1 MKKTSEELL
10 EYVRQLTVA
19 GFAAVDSEENERM
32 LGYFLMANT
41 RAIIPDRVSVVFQ
54 HNQTGFCIRLLVKK
68 PRLLD
73 DDLMYRYSVAPSLSE
88 FDNELGCYKLI
99 PLGATM
105 NAAIKRANEVGERFA
120 ADKADELAMK
130 ERVAVKTPIA
140 IGELRYIF
148 GEEVVILG
156 SNDYSITMTYKGECL
171 VFSMDGIIDNTARA
185 SIVLFSADPM
195 GPIQSRFKGFSLA
208 QTKMAI
214 DALCLIADMG

>member
-32 LGYFLMANT
+32 LGYFLMSNT
-41 RAIIPDRVSVVFQ
+41 RSVTPRRFSVAFQ
-54 HNQTGFCIRLLVKK
+54 HNQTGFCIRLGVVKPLLHVNDLV
-68 PRLLD
+68 
-73 DDLMYRYSVAPSLSE
+73 YQYTVAPSFCEHS
-88 FDNELGCYKLI
+88 NERKFYKLGYI
-99 PLGATM
+99 

-120 ADKADELAMK
+120 ADKADDLAMK

-140 IGELRYIF
+140 IAELRDIF

-156 SNDYSITMTYKGECL
+156 SNAYSITMTYKGECL
-171 VFSMDGIIDNTARA
+171 AFSMDGIIDNTARA

-195 GPIQSRFKGFSLA
+195 EQTQSRFKGFSLA